1 MKNSKF
7 LISSLFLLLLY
18 SSCQSGYIMERDKEV
33 QSWLQSSTEEN
44 GVLEGVFILEAQKGD
59 TLIAHQIERLFIPA
73 STTKIFS
80 LYTGMKLLPARLPVL
95 KYRFQNDRIEL
106 IPTGD
111 PTQLH
116 PYFKDSTALRFL
128 RTAPPIQIHWELFEE
143 NAWGPGW
150 AWEDYPY
157 YFSPD
162 RSAFPLFGN
171 TAEFIENNGTLQ
183 VTPSVMSQQI
193 NRTTE
198 RLARRERFSNHFN
211 LPATSLR
218 DTLIVP
224 YITSDSLSHALLSK
238 ELGLQLY
245 KAADSLDLS
254 IQDSLALEAPYRVLP
269 GLVSDSLYKYMM
281 AESDNFLAEQIMLM
295 SASTLSDTLSFRRS
309 RDSIIKWHL
318 PFLQDR
324 SRWVDGSGLSRYNL
338 QSPANLVN
346 TLLALNKDFPE
357 SRLQNLFPGYSFVQ
371 RSNSTWELQSSPLD
385 SAVVFAKSGYV
396 GNNYNLAGYLYTQ
409 KGNLLIFAL
418 MQNHYLQPTV
428 EIRRRVA
435 TLLHQAY
442 LKY

>member
-1 MKNSKF
+1 MKISKF
-7 LISSLFLLLLY
+7 LFWSLFLLLLG
-18 SSCQSGYIMERDKEV
+18 SSCKSVYIMERDREV
-33 QSWLQSSTEEN
+33 RDWLESSAQEN
-44 GVLEGVFILEAQKGD
+44 GVLEGILILNTAEGD
-59 TLIAHQIERLFIPA
+59 TLLASQAERLFIPA
-73 STTKIFS
+73 STTKVFT
-80 LYTGMKLLPARLPVL
+80 LYTGMKLLPTRLPVL
-95 KYRFQNDRIEL
+95 KYRFQEDRIEL

-128 RTAPPIQIHWELFEE
+128 RKAPPVQIHWELFEE

-171 TAEFIENNGTLQ
+171 TVEIIEKDSSLQ
-183 VTPSVMSQQI
+183 VLPSLMSSRVKRSIKRQP
-193 NRTTE
+193 
-198 RLARRERFSNHFN
+198 RRERFSNDFS
-211 LPATSLR
+211 LPSTALQ

-224 YITSDSLSHALLSK
+224 YITSDSLSLALLSN
-238 ELGLQLY
+238 ELGLPLY
-245 KAADSLDLS
+245 KAPDSIATSLT
-254 IQDSLALEAPYRVLP
+254 DSTTLEAPFRVLS
-269 GLVSDSLYKYMM
+269 GAVSDSLYKYMM

-318 PFLQDR
+318 PFLRDR

-346 TLLALNKDFPE
+346 TLLALKKDFPE
-357 SRLQNLFPGYSFVQ
+357 SRLQNLFPAYSFVQ
-371 RSNSTWELQSSPLD
+371 RNSTAWELQKSAKD

-396 GNNYNLAGYLYTQ
+396 GNNYNLTGFLYTE
-409 KGNLLIFAL
+409 KGNLLVFAL
-418 MQNHYLQPTV
+418 MQNHYLQSTV